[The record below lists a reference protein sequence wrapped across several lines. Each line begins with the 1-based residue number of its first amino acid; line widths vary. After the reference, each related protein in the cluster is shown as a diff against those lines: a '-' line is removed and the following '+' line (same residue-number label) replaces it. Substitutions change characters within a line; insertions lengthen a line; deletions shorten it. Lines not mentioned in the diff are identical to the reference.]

1 MLNVFN
7 KKDYVWYTKNKRY
20 KDANINIYIKY
31 NIYENKLL
39 LVNIKLNNE
48 NNIFINVFRVKN
60 KNTEFCKRW
69 YCNIKRVIDIIIE
82 LGKKVN
88 MKI

>member
-20 KDANINIYIKY
+20 EDTNINIYIKY
-31 NIYENKLL
+31 NIYENKLV

-48 NNIFINVFRVKN
+48 NNIFINVLRVK
-60 KNTEFCKRW
+60 K
-69 YCNIKRVIDIIIE
+69 
-82 LGKKVN
+82 
-88 MKI
+88 